1 MTKVHQE
8 DQPEPFFIT
17 ESVAAEMVAAGYEFA
32 PPNHART
39 TSLPEI
45 LAGLT
50 DKELES
56 WPSRLAK
63 EEIERRKGRG

>member
-1 MTKVHQE
+1 MKLHNETK
-8 DQPEPFFIT
+8 PFFIT
-17 ESVAAEMVAAGYEFA
+17 ESVAAEMIAAGYEFA
-32 PPNHART
+32 PPGHART

-56 WPSRLAK
+56 WPSVVAK
-63 EEIERRKGRG
+63 KEIERRKGRG